1 MRELAANNIFID
13 TNVLIGAFAGIAK
26 DEKCFRYLCSVKG
39 KRLYASSLS
48 IAQLVSVFQ
57 KKKTNDEIRDIV
69 GQIMHKINILN
80 FYADDIK
87 AAIAEDG
94 ADIEDSIQ
102 YVNAKKMKCLVF
114 VTNNLKDYRVFS
126 DIVPTPPAKISTIV
140 KP

>member
-1 MRELAANNIFID
+1 MLQIP
-13 TNVLIGAFAGIAK
+13 VL
-26 DEKCFRYLCSVKG
+26 KG

-69 GQIMHKINILN
+69 SQIMHKINILN

-87 AAIAEDG
+87 TAIDEDG
-94 ADIEDSIQ
+94 ADIEDNIQ